1 MFIKCS
7 NQSLLY
13 ARHCVLSH
21 RGKDSPD
28 PCPQGASS
36 SEGVTGDCAA
46 TNNVVVFKALVVWG
60 ALKLCEVGMMMMPV
74 LQMRKLSN
82 KVK

>member
-1 MFIKCS
+1 MFES
-7 NQSLLY
+7 
-13 ARHCVLSH
+13 ARHCILSH
-21 RGKDSPD
+21 RSKDSPD

-36 SEGVTGDCAA
+36 SEGVTGDCTA

-60 ALKLCEVGMMMMPV
+60 ALKLCEVGIMMMMMMMMMPV

-82 KVK
+82 NKVK